1 MIFCSAER
9 STRPNKEYVVRY
21 SREIHDTGDQAW
33 QQVTARGI
41 MMPLRYV
48 LIARNTF
55 HSIDVRLLTV
65 VRYRSLSSSMLKLE
79 MAVLAMFM
87 IVMRMT

>member
-1 MIFCSAER
+1 
-9 STRPNKEYVVRY
+9 
-21 SREIHDTGDQAW
+21 
-33 QQVTARGI
+33 
-41 MMPLRYV
+41 MPLRYV